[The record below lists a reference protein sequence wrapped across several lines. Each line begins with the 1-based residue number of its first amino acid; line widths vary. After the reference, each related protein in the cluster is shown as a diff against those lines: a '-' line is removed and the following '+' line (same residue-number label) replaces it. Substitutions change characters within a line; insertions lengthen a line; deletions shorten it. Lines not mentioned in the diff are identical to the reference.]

1 MPLMM
6 EKFPLNLN
14 FFLVGDNDNL
24 VQACN
29 CLSLNEDNSEF
40 VSFLCC
46 DRGQNMG
53 AEKIWI
59 RHTSKVKDEIVFQ
72 KIEEED
78 KQFLIKIF

>member
-6 EKFPLNLN
+6 EKFPL
-14 FFLVGDNDNL
+14 GDNDNL

-53 AEKIWI
+53 AEKNLDQ
-59 RHTSKVKDEIVFQ
+59 TYLKS
-72 KIEEED
+72 
-78 KQFLIKIF
+78 